1 MSETIRIVGLNEAL
15 RFINELPA
23 NTAESAKKIFADTA
37 MSVQKQMT
45 QRSMNGPL
53 HSRTGELGRSW
64 RFSTFGTTLGDIG
77 SSTYTT
83 SPYALIHETGG
94 TIRAKRAYRNL
105 PGGPYLNIPS
115 ETNKTPAGVMRRSA
129 RDVFTAGGYIVPVKN
144 AGKARFAVIE
154 GGKAMFWLV
163 KEVKL
168 PARLGFQ
175 ETAQKEIPTLLSRLK
190 GLSIK

>member
-1 MSETIRIVGLNEAL
+1 MNDTIKITRLNEAL
-15 RFINELPA
+15 KFINALPA
-23 NTAESAKKIFADTA
+23 HTASSAKQIFADTA

-64 RFSTFGTTLGDIG
+64 HFSTFGTSLGDIG

-83 SPYALIHETGG
+83 SPYAPIHETGG
-94 TIRAKRAYRNL
+94 TIRAKRAYMNL
-105 PGGPYLNIPS
+105 LGGPYLNIPS
-115 ETNKTPAGVMRRSA
+115 QANQTAAGVMRRSA
-129 RDVFTAGGYIVPVKN
+129 RDVFSSGGYIVKLKS

-163 KEVKL
+163 KEVTL
-168 PARLGFQ
+168 PARLGFE
-175 ETAQKEIPTLLSRLK
+175 ETARKEIPTLLSRLK
-190 GLSIK
+190 GLKFE

>member
-1 MSETIRIVGLNEAL
+1 MAETIRMVGLNEAL
-15 RFINELPA
+15 RFINELPEH
-23 NTAESAKKIFADTA
+23 TASSAKKIFAETA

-64 RFSTFGTTLGDIG
+64 RFSTFGTYLGDIG
-77 SSTYTT
+77 SSTYTS

-115 ETNKTPAGVMRRSA
+115 QANQTPSGVMRRSA
-129 RDVFTAGGYIVPVKN
+129 RDVLTSGGYIVPIKN
-144 AGKARFAVIE
+144 AGKARFAVIQ

-168 PARLGFQ
+168 PARLGFE

-190 GLSIK
+190 GLRLE

>member
-1 MSETIRIVGLNEAL
+1 MSDTIKITGLNEAL
-15 RFINELPA
+15 KFISALPA
-23 NTAESAKKIFADTA
+23 HTASSAKQIFAETA

-64 RFSTFGTTLGDIG
+64 RFSTFGTSLGEIG

-83 SPYALIHETGG
+83 SPYAPIHETGG
-94 TIRAKRAYRNL
+94 TIRAKRAYMSL

-115 ETNKTPAGVMRRSA
+115 QANQTASGVMRRSA
-129 RDVFTAGGYIVPVKN
+129 RDVFTAGGYIVPIKN
-144 AGKARFAVIE
+144 AGKARFAVIQ

-168 PARLGFQ
+168 PARLGFE
-175 ETAQKEIPTLLSRLK
+175 ETATKEIPTLLSRLK
-190 GLSIK
+190 GLRLE

>member
-1 MSETIRIVGLNEAL
+1 MSDTLKITGLNEAL
-15 RFINELPA
+15 KFISALPTH
-23 NTAESAKKIFADTA
+23 TASSARQIFADTA

-64 RFSTFGTTLGDIG
+64 RFSTFGTSLGDIG

-83 SPYALIHETGG
+83 SPYAPIHETGG
-94 TIRAKRAYRNL
+94 TIRAKRAYMGL

-115 ETNKTPAGVMRRSA
+115 PANQTASGVMRRSA
-129 RDVFTAGGYIVPVKN
+129 RDVFSSGGYIVPIKN

-163 KEVKL
+163 KEVTL
-168 PARLGFQ
+168 PARLGFE
-175 ETAQKEIPTLLSRLK
+175 ETATKEIPTLLSRLK
-190 GLSIK
+190 GLKFE